1 MPTNLAQQQAP
12 RSAAVFS
19 LFALFLTIPFNIYW
33 TDPRQICT
41 VGRTMAVD
49 EQSKIIFRSLKSS
62 DVATVGYPIY
72 PQKYTEYVEYAG
84 RFRWFYLQN

>member
-1 MPTNLAQQQAP
+1 
-12 RSAAVFS
+12 
-19 LFALFLTIPFNIYW
+19 
-33 TDPRQICT
+33 
-41 VGRTMAVD
+41 MAVD

-84 RFRWFYLQN
+84 RFRWLYLQN